1 MTSKRSVGILAPVFA
16 LRHDYDFGI
25 GDTRALRELMDWA
38 AEHGIGF
45 VQLLPIN
52 ETGPDNS
59 PYNAISSVALDPVL
73 LDVSLYTLPE
83 LTPADIVAARSGE
96 NFSVDL
102 VDFPTARR
110 VKTKLLQLAF
120 SRFGKN
126 RSLRGSRTT
135 PSFER

>member
-1 MTSKRSVGILAPVFA
+1 MTSKRSAGILAPVFA
-16 LRHDYDFGI
+16 LRHDHDFGV

-73 LDVSLYTLPE
+73 LEISLYTLGIKRIAIGN
-83 LTPADIVAARSGE
+83 LLPALAIAPIAVG
-96 NFSVDL
+96 
-102 VDFPTARR
+102 
-110 VKTKLLQLAF
+110 LL
-120 SRFGKN
+120 S
-126 RSLRGSRTT
+126 
-135 PSFER
+135 